1 MEEWKMGNG
10 KYFGEMPQRVPQGMP
25 QRTLRGI
32 PWGTPQAHHKKRKF
46 SLRVFSVNMTRSVG
60 NYAFGNIY

>member
-10 KYFGEMPQRVPQGMP
+10 KCFGEMPQSVPQGMS
-25 QRTLRGI
+25 QRTLHGI
-32 PWGTPQAHHKKRKF
+32 PRGTPQAHHKKRKF
-46 SLRVFSVNMTRSVG
+46 SLRVSSVNMTRSVG